1 MQMKAGQLVRHH
13 RLFFVFVILFIV
25 VGVVDMFNFD
35 RLIYKALCDLISP
48 LSGSPC
54 PPYYDI
60 PIWHVYLS
68 LAILAALYH
77 VHDEIRVSNKHLSSR
92 KI

>member
-1 MQMKAGQLVRHH
+1 MKFAAAVVHH
-13 RLFFVFVILFIV
+13 KLFFFFLALVFLVGAMDLF
-25 VGVVDMFNFD
+25 NLN
-35 RLIYKALCDLISP
+35 RLLYKAICDFVAP
-48 LSGSPC
+48 VSGSPC

-77 VHDEIRVSNKHLSSR
+77 IHDEVRTSNRHLASHKH
-92 KI
+92 

>member
-1 MQMKAGQLVRHH
+1 MKLQALVAHH
-13 RLFFVFVILFIV
+13 RLFFVFLGLFVV
-25 VGVVDMFNFD
+25 VGAVDILNLD
-35 RLIYKALCDLISP
+35 RFSYKAICDAVAP
-48 LSGSPC
+48 VSGGPC

-77 VHDEIRVSNKHLSSR
+77 VHDELRLHNSSHKH
-92 KI
+92 

>member
-1 MQMKAGQLVRHH
+1 MNIQRLYPRHKLFFH
-13 RLFFVFVILFIV
+13 FLLLFFV
-25 VGVVDMFNFD
+25 VGAVDIFNWD
-35 RLIYKALCDLISP
+35 RFIYKALCDAVAPI
-48 LSGSPC
+48 SGSPC

-77 VHDEIRVSNKHLSSR
+77 VHDEIRTTNSHLS
-92 KI
+92 KK

>member
-1 MQMKAGQLVRHH
+1 MKFKDVLVHH
-13 RLFFVFVILFIV
+13 RLFFYFLLLFVVVAAVDLF
-25 VGVVDMFNFD
+25 NLD
-35 RLIYKALCDLISP
+35 RIIYKVVCDAVAP
-48 LSGSPC
+48 VSGSPC

-77 VHDEIRVSNKHLSSR
+77 VHGEIRVSNKHLSSR
-92 KI
+92 K

>member
-1 MQMKAGQLVRHH
+1 MYMTVVSLIRHH
-13 RLFFVFVILFIV
+13 RLFFVFFGLFLL
-25 VGVVDMFNFD
+25 VGAIDLLNLD
-35 RLIYKALCDLISP
+35 RFCYKAICDAASP
-48 LSGSPC
+48 ISGSPC

-77 VHDEIRVSNKHLSSR
+77 VHDEIRTSNKHLSSH
-92 KI
+92 KH